1 MCNIF
6 TQSVYSENSINTIMM
21 TSTCWTGSA
30 VLQSVFLR
38 HAYVNDTIVVLFSDF
53 GTTSLLFTAGCAVLV
68 LGILIFACHFCAK
81 KKLLWFKN
89 KSKLPT
95 AASEPHLAFYHR
107 KPTTAVKAV
116 KNPNGSHY
124 LKKSPSPTG
133 SKTPVVSSV
142 WVVPTETII
151 IISLTF

>member
-1 MCNIF
+1 
-6 TQSVYSENSINTIMM
+6 M
-21 TSTCWTGSA
+21 TSSCCMSSGIWQMYFYDIPMWMTR
-30 VLQSVFLR
+30 LL
-38 HAYVNDTIVVLFSDF
+38 LSDF
-53 GTTSLLFTAGCAVLV
+53 GKISLLFTGGCAVLV
-68 LGILIFACHFCAK
+68 LGILISACHFCAK

-142 WVVPTETII
+142 WMAFTQTII
-151 IISLTF
+151 LIPLIS

>member
-1 MCNIF
+1 MVLGFLIF
-6 TQSVYSENSINTIMM
+6 T
-21 TSTCWTGSA
+21 
-30 VLQSVFLR
+30 
-38 HAYVNDTIVVLFSDF
+38 
-53 GTTSLLFTAGCAVLV
+53 
-68 LGILIFACHFCAK
+68 CHFCAK

-116 KNPNGSHY
+116 KNPSGSHY

-133 SKTPVVSSV
+133 SKTPVVCFILNTHV
-142 WVVPTETII
+142 YFIVYQICTQFLRAMEV
-151 IISLTF
+151 

>member
-1 MCNIF
+1 L
-6 TQSVYSENSINTIMM
+6 INN
-21 TSTCWTGSA
+21 
-30 VLQSVFLR
+30 
-38 HAYVNDTIVVLFSDF
+38 NDLITDY
-53 GTTSLLFTAGCAVLV
+53 GTTEILYIGGCAAIVF
-68 LGILIFACHFCAK
+68 GILIVACHICAK

-116 KNPNGSHY
+116 KNPAGSHY

-133 SKTPVVSSV
+133 SKTPVVIIFLLN
-142 WVVPTETII
+142 VVCCLICPHTYTNI
-151 IISLTF
+151 

>member
-1 MCNIF
+1 ML
-6 TQSVYSENSINTIMM
+6 Y
-21 TSTCWTGSA
+21 TG
-30 VLQSVFLR
+30 
-38 HAYVNDTIVVLFSDF
+38 
-53 GTTSLLFTAGCAVLV
+53 GCAILV
-68 LGILIFACHFCAK
+68 LGILIFACHICSK

-116 KNPNGSHY
+116 KNPAGSHY

-133 SKTPVVSSV
+133 SKTPVVRH
-142 WVVPTETII
+142 I
-151 IISLTF
+151 